1 MSDEQQ
7 RGGDSEE
14 ASQGEDQRG
23 VHDRCTGAGCLH
35 HKSLRCRGGQDDDA
49 KYSESVSACVRK

>member
-23 VHDRCTGAGCLH
+23 VHDRWTQGPDVSTK
-35 HKSLRCRGGQDDDA
+35 HKSLRCQVGRMTMR
-49 KYSESVSACVRK
+49 KYSESVSA

>member
-23 VHDRCTGAGCLH
+23 VHDRWTQGPDVSTKAQESPLP
-35 HKSLRCRGGQDDDA
+35 GGG
-49 KYSESVSACVRK
+49 